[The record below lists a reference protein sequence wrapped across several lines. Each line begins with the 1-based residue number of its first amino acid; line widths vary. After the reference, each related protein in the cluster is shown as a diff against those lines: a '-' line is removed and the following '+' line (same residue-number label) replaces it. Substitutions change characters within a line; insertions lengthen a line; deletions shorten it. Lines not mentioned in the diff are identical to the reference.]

1 MKGKICSKCKL
12 KECAKN
18 HTYCNEC
25 TKQIHKESNI
35 KKYIK
40 RPYNGYIYII
50 TNPAWNNWVKIGRAL
65 DIDARIGCYNT
76 SSPYRDYK
84 VVYYTKIN
92 NPNMMENFLYDKY
105 GKKNNEW
112 FNISVENAIKTIEEY
127 KQYYNE
133 LLINL

>member
-1 MKGKICSKCKL
+1 MNGKICSKCKL
-12 KECAKN
+12 KECVKN

-35 KKYIK
+35 KKYINN
-40 RPYNGYIYII
+40 PYNGYIYIV

-65 DIDARIGCYNT
+65 DVEARIRCYNT
-76 SSPYRDYK
+76 SSPHRDYEA
-84 VVYYTKIN
+84 VYYTKIN

-105 GKKNNEW
+105 GNQNNEW

-127 KQYYNE
+127 KKYYNNLILE
-133 LLINL
+133 L